1 MCRWLKIAPGLALG
15 LLACHAGSPKH
26 LEPSRCGPDV
36 PQTAEHP
43 IASRITALAG
53 DYDLIQVQTQPVHQV
68 SSGRLHL
75 EPRDS
80 SARAGAAG
88 GAVRDLVGWLQPI
101 EGDRTTPPDA
111 GSRDPAHPGAVVAG
125 NHLLLGQSGEVD
137 SRFEQLTI
145 TAVAAHGF
153 WGWWKAEPGWEVAV
167 ETETQRVLPDPAGYF
182 CALRVA
188 KER

>member
-1 MCRWLKIAPGLALG
+1 MCRWMKVASGFALG

-43 IASRITALAG
+43 IASRNSALAG
-53 DYDLIQVQTQPVHQV
+53 DYDLIQVQTQPVHEV

-75 EPRDS
+75 APLDS
-80 SARAGAAG
+80 IARAGAAG
-88 GAVRDLVGWLQPI
+88 GAVRDLVGWLQPM
-101 EGDRTTPPDA
+101 EGDSTAHPNA
-111 GSRDPAHPGAVVAG
+111 GSRDQAHPGAVLAG
-125 NHLLLGQSGEVD
+125 HHLLLGRFGSVD
-137 SRFEQLTI
+137 SHFEQLTI
-145 TAVAAHGF
+145 TAVAAEGF
-153 WGWWKAEPGWEVAV
+153 WGWWTAEPGLAV
-167 ETETQRVLPDPAGYF
+167 TVEAETKRVLPDPAGYF